1 MLLLDT
7 GSLSLLGVRS
17 MAGAVLPWAGEFQVK
32 IIGVCLLFEVSK
44 CCRSGACQFRR
55 TEQRLLLCLN
65 FVVQGRLMEIPVA
78 AIAESVCIG
87 SLSGRWVGQLPYS
100 G

>member
-1 MLLLDT
+1 
-7 GSLSLLGVRS
+7 

-32 IIGVCLLFEVSK
+32 IISACLLFEVFK
-44 CCRSGACQFRR
+44 FCHSGACQFRM
-55 TEQRLLLCLN
+55 TEQRFLLCLN

-87 SLSGRWVGQLPYS
+87 SLSGKWVGQLTHTLSAPLQMK
-100 G
+100 